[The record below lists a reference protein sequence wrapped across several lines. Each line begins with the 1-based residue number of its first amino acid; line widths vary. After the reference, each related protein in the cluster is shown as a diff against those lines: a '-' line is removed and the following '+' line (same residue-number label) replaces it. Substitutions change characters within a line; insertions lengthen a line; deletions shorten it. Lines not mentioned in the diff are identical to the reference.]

1 MAVDPGDRAASRD
14 VRKTPVGLPIAW
26 IQSRTG
32 TLLGQLLSPA
42 TGPLRMAALLRLPRS
57 ENERTAGGRA
67 VEDDGPDLP

>member
-42 TGPLRMAALLRLPRS
+42 TGPNDGGAPAAP
-57 ENERTAGGRA
+57 EERK
-67 VEDDGPDLP
+67 